1 MDLGLKNAEGYYDL
15 TAFEAIRN
23 ICEAEKK
30 KKLSCICFLYEDD
43 TEEDM
48 KNFSTNKEAKS

>member
-1 MDLGLKNAEGYYDL
+1 MYWELKNAEGYYDL

-23 ICEAEKK
+23 ICEAEKQ
-30 KKLSCICFLYEDD
+30 KKLSCICLLYEDD

-48 KNFSTNKEAKS
+48 KNFNKNKGARA

>member
-1 MDLGLKNAEGYYDL
+1 MDSRLKNARGYYDL

-23 ICEAEKK
+23 IFEAEKQ

-48 KNFSTNKEAKS
+48 KNFNKNKGARA